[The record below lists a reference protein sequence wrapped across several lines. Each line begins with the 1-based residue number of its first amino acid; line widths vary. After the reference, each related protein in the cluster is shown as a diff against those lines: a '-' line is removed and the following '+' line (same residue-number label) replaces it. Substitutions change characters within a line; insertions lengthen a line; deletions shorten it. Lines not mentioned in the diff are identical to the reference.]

1 MLDIHRKDLAAGV
14 VGSGT
19 MGRGIVQVL
28 AQCGVRTLVFD
39 AQGGAAAKAK
49 DAIAKSLASIAQKG
63 RISQADADA
72 TLERIEIVDSLAA
85 LKPCHVVVE
94 AIVELLAPKQ
104 ELFKALEAVVSD
116 TCILASNTSS
126 LSVTAMASACARPG
140 RVAGYHFFNP
150 VPVMKIVEV
159 VDGELTEPWVGDAL
173 IALAK
178 RYGHKPVRCKD
189 TPGFIVNH
197 AGRGFVPE
205 SLRVLQEGVAD
216 FATIDRILVDAAGFR
231 IGPFGLLDLVG
242 LDIAHGVMKSMH
254 AQYYGESKYQPSFLS
269 DPRVAAGLLGRK
281 TGRGWYKY
289 GSDGAVEKI
298 PEKKIPEKA
307 SASVWCVPELKDFLS
322 RFTKIDAKPAADSI
336 CFVAP
341 LGQDAT
347 TTAIQLHLDPQNT
360 VAVDRLFG
368 FTKRRTLMT
377 TPVTKPEIRD
387 AAHAL
392 LASDGVPVSVIR
404 DSAGFVAQR
413 VVAHIVN
420 VGCDIAQQRIASP
433 ADLDSAVVLGLS
445 YPHGPLA
452 MGDAAGAT
460 NILHILEAMH
470 AFYQEPRYRPS
481 PWLKRRAR
489 LGVSLLQEDSVRVRA
504 RRGEEEGD
512 VADHKGQPR
521 HPERRRGAFHE
532 VQKLYQAGRG
542 RKGCRL
548 GYREMDPIRGAKM
561 RPRAPL
567 TTQDRPTWK

>member
-1 MLDIHRKDLAAGV
+1 MLDIQRPDLVAGV
-14 VGSGT
+14 AGSGT

-39 AQGGAAAKAK
+39 AKPGAAQAAK
-49 DAIAKSLASIAQKG
+49 DAIAKSLAALVQKG
-63 RISQADADA
+63 RLKQPDVDAALARVEVVDA
-72 TLERIEIVDSLAA
+72 LAA
-85 LKPCHVVVE
+85 FKPCHVVVE

-104 ELFKALEAVVSD
+104 ELFQALEKIVSD

-126 LSVTAMASACARPG
+126 LSVTAMASACAKPG
-140 RVAGYHFFNP
+140 RVVGYHFFNP

-173 IALAK
+173 AALAR

-216 FATIDRILVDAAGFR
+216 FATIDRILVDACGFR

-254 AQYYGESKYQPSFLS
+254 GQYYGEPRYQPSFLS

-281 TGRGWYKY
+281 TGRGWYAY
-289 GSDGAVEKI
+289 GKDGAAEKV
-298 PEKKIPEKA
+298 PEPPVPAAKA
-307 SASVWCVPELKDFLS
+307 GSVWCVPELKDLLS
-322 RFTKIDAKPAADSI
+322 KFAKIESQPGPDSI
-336 CFVAP
+336 CLVAP
-341 LGQDAT
+341 LGHDAT
-347 TTAIQLHLDPQNT
+347 STALQLKLKPENT

-368 FTKRRTLMT
+368 FAKRRTLMT
-377 TPVTKPEIRD
+377 TPVTRPEVRD

-420 VGCDIAQQRIASP
+420 VGCDIVQQRIASP
-433 ADLDSAVVLGLS
+433 EDLDSAVMLGLG
-445 YPHGPLA
+445 YPKGPLG
-452 MGDAAGAT
+452 MGDAAGPAR
-460 NILHILEAMH
+460 ILAVLEAMH

-481 PWLKRRAR
+481 PWLQRRAR
-489 LGVSLLQEDSVRVRA
+489 LGVSLLT
-504 RRGEEEGD
+504 
-512 VADHKGQPR
+512 
-521 HPERRRGAFHE
+521 PE
-532 VQKLYQAGRG
+532 
-542 RKGCRL
+542 
-548 GYREMDPIRGAKM
+548 
-561 RPRAPL
+561 
-567 TTQDRPTWK
+567 